1 MTKEKITVTFAP
13 GSFDSFDGTQEEL
26 DEMIAEIT
34 RMVESGEL
42 FDQSR
47 AVDFD
52 ELMELDP
59 EYAEKI
65 LNAENTATR
74 ILQ

>member
-13 GSFDSFDGTQEEL
+13 GSLDSFNGTQEEL

-34 RMVESGEL
+34 RMAQSGEL
-42 FDQSR
+42 FEQSQ

-65 LNAENTATR
+65 LNAESTATR
-74 ILQ
+74 LLQ

>member
-34 RMVESGEL
+34 RMAESGEL
-42 FDQSR
+42 FDQSQ

>member
-34 RMVESGEL
+34 RMAESGEL
-42 FDQSR
+42 FDQSQT
-47 AVDFD
+47 VDFD

-65 LNAENTATR
+65 LNAENMATR

>member
-34 RMVESGEL
+34 RMAESGEL
-42 FDQSR
+42 FEQSR